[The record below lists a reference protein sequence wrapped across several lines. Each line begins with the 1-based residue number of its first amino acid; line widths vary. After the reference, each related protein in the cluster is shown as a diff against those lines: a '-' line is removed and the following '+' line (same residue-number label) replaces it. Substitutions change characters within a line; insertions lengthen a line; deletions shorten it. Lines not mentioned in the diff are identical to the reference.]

1 MRGGLQVANSC
12 NYFLKTVIVIISF
25 LTKINRDP
33 MTSTIG
39 ENYLATWGPATA
51 ALTCQGG
58 GEVHEG
64 DNGDE
69 LTSQK

>member
-39 ENYLATWGPATA
+39 ENYLATWGPAAA

-64 DNGDE
+64 NSCDE
-69 LTSQK
+69 LTSQI

>member
-1 MRGGLQVANSC
+1 M
-12 NYFLKTVIVIISF
+12 IISF
-25 LTKINRDP
+25 LTKINRDL

-58 GEVHEG
+58 GEVHG
-64 DNGDE
+64 GNSGDE

>member
-1 MRGGLQVANSC
+1 M
-12 NYFLKTVIVIISF
+12 IISF
-25 LTKINRDP
+25 LTKINRDL

-39 ENYLATWGPATA
+39 ENYLATWGPAAA

-64 DNGDE
+64 NSGDE